1 MYNLPSFLGVVPDTL
16 ANLKHMINFA
26 IFNTPITKMTEQL
39 GFLTNLHYLYLHNCN
54 LTNLP
59 DLSGIPFLPDIDF
72 SYNQLSQVNGL
83 NNVSRMTLAFNL
95 FTDVPVIKNSKSLY
109 WLQMTNNPV
118 KNMLTITTYTNLQ
131 CLYLQNTNISSV
143 PHNIDK
149 LQKLEYFYLNNN
161 KLSSLPTNILNLPN
175 LQIFNIQN
183 NLFPSSDIQ
192 IFQSRFNQTNPNIT
206 LYV

>member
-1 MYNLPSFLGVVPDTL
+1 
-16 ANLKHMINFA
+16 
-26 IFNTPITKMTEQL
+26 
-39 GFLTNLHYLYLHNCN
+39 
-54 LTNLP
+54 
-59 DLSGIPFLPDIDF
+59 
-72 SYNQLSQVNGL
+72 
-83 NNVSRMTLAFNL
+83 
-95 FTDVPVIKNSKSLY
+95 
-109 WLQMTNNPV
+109 
-118 KNMLTITTYTNLQ
+118 MLTITTYTNLQ

-206 LYV
+206 LYVWTSNTKVLFHHHTGTYIISFNQKIVLLLIFLSFYAINYEDFGLK